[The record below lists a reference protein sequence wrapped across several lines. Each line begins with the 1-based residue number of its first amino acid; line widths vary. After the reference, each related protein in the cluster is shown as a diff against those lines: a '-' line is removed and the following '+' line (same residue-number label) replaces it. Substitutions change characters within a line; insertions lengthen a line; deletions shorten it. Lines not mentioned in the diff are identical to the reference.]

1 MKIDFIISPKISYNW
16 NVMSEV
22 DYTSVCPSTIRTD
35 NTEREGHM
43 TKTEIEEAMKAEEAL
58 QESMIESVEG
68 LKTSYEHIR
77 AELAASTKRYEKYA
91 QMLKE
96 VCVAD
101 NMKSLTIQSDDETR
115 SEHASRTRWQFWNS
129 VAEVMNAPSNVEV
142 GWFVCHTNRVLWSM
156 ASQGYRR
163 ADGVAFLDEVANS
176 GKFPDSY
183 IKKACRSLDKYW
195 KTNK

>member
-1 MKIDFIISPKISYNW
+1 MGAIKGNGGSPK
-16 NVMSEV
+16 
-22 DYTSVCPSTIRTD
+22 
-35 NTEREGHM
+35 G
-43 TKTEIEEAMKAEEAL
+43 
-58 QESMIESVEG
+58 
-68 LKTSYEHIR
+68 
-77 AELAASTKRYEKYA
+77 LAARRSPALRGAIMGGGRQVAAPTKKTGN
-91 QMLKE
+91 LKE

-101 NMKSLTIQSDDETR
+101 NMESLTLQSDDETT

-163 ADGVAFLDEVANS
+163 ADGAAFLNEVANS

-183 IKKACRSLDKYW
+183 IKKARRSLDKYW
-195 KTNK
+195 KVK